1 MKNILLSIAL
11 LFCVFSVEAQE
22 EYFSVK
28 GKILSQDS
36 LKPIPN
42 VNIISEL
49 SHYGTITDKEGDFLI
64 KSKLIDTLWISCV
77 GFERRRV
84 PVWRDSILDNILIIK
99 LIRSNIMLDSVE
111 IYPFPDYETFKK
123 EIVKMPFRKPFFVPG
138 VSKPSDEN
146 FIYKKPEREPPAS
159 VASPISLIYK
169 RFNKREVFKRKLQKN
184 RRKFN
189 KEMKRVGADSLMIP
203 EKLDY

>member
-1 MKNILLSIAL
+1 MNNILLSIAL

-77 GFERRRV
+77 GFERKEI

-159 VASPISLIYK
+159 AASPISLIYN